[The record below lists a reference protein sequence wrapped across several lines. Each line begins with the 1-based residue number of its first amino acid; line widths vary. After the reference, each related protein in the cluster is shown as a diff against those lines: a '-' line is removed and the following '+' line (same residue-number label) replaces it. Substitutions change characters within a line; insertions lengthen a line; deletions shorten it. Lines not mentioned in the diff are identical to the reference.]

1 MIKEY
6 KIMECTSG
14 MMSSINKNVMK
25 LKLGEIKYIPMGNG
39 SSTVIFSEVYDSLF
53 LVIEDTALGKRA
65 KEVMKMMTEQG
76 VDVMEYIEIDLDDWI
91 GVKDFHKGEQI
102 TIYQHKNALITEN
115 KKLSKM
121 ESFLYLYIF

>member
-25 LKLGEIKYIPMGNG
+25 LKLGEIKYIPMG
-39 SSTVIFSEVYDSLF
+39 SFERSMVTFSEVSNCLF

-65 KEVMKMMTEQG
+65 KEVMKMMTEHG
-76 VDVMEYIEIDLDDWI
+76 VGVMEYIEIDLDDWI
-91 GVKDFHKGEQI
+91 GVKDFHKGKQI
-102 TIYQHKNALITEN
+102 TLYHHKDAL
-115 KKLSKM
+115 
-121 ESFLYLYIF
+121 

>member
-39 SSTVIFSEVYDSLF
+39 SSTVIFSQVYDSLF
-53 LVIEDTALGKRA
+53 LVIEDTALGERA
-65 KEVMKMMTEQG
+65 KEVIQMMTEQG
-76 VDVMEYIEIDLDDWI
+76 VDVMEYIELDLDYWI
-91 GVKDFHKGEQI
+91 GVKDYHKGEPI
-102 TIYQHKNALITEN
+102 TIYHHKNA
-115 KKLSKM
+115 
-121 ESFLYLYIF
+121 F

>member
-25 LKLGEIKYIPMGNG
+25 LKLGEIEYIPMGSSG
-39 SSTVIFSEVYDSLF
+39 SNIATFSEVYDRLF

-76 VDVMEYIEIDLDDWI
+76 IGVMEYIEIDLDDWI
-91 GVKDFHKGEQI
+91 GVKDFHKGKQI
-102 TIYQHKNALITEN
+102 TMYQHKDA
-115 KKLSKM
+115 
-121 ESFLYLYIF
+121 F